1 MSVIEQ
7 QAATISAGTWQS
19 DPVHSSVGFE
29 VKYLGTARFRGEVSD
44 FTGQLRVDDGSAEL
58 VGSGRVAS
66 LKTKDENLDAHLQSP
81 DFFDSERHPD
91 ITFRSTDVTFTG
103 GTGVRVPGELTIK
116 GVTRPATLTGTV
128 AAPTVGLDGTEKLG
142 LELSTTIDRTE
153 FGVSWNAPLP
163 GGELTLAN
171 DVALRANLLFAK
183 ETE

>member
-7 QAATISAGTWQS
+7 AATISTGTWQS

-44 FTGQLRVDDGSAEL
+44 FDGVLRVDGDETEL
-58 VGSGRVAS
+58 AGSGRVAS
-66 LKTKDENLDAHLQSP
+66 LRTKDENLDAHLQSP

-91 ITFRSTDVTFTG
+91 IAFRSTSVTFG
-103 GTGVRVPGELTIK
+103 PDDDVAIDGDLTIK
-116 GVTRPATLTGTV
+116 GVTKPVTLRGTLS
-128 AAPTVGLDGTEKLG
+128 APVTDLAGKEKLA
-142 LELSTTIDRTE
+142 LELATTIDRTD

-163 GGELTLAN
+163 GGGLALAN
-171 DVALRANLLFAK
+171 DVALKADVVFTK